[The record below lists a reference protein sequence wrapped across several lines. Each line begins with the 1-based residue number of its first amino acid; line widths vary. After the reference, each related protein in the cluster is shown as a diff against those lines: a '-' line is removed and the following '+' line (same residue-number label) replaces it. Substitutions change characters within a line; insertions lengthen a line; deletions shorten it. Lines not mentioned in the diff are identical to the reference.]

1 MASSPQWKSIIRFKD
16 NDGQVLYGEP
26 LGDDLKKATVFEGSD
41 ILSLTKTDKIVEV
54 SEVLAPYVPDTILC
68 IGLNYKEHAK
78 EGGSTLKTLL
88 RFACLFCALLR
99 LRTPTTINPFRENAH
114 KSFANPRDFAESKNS
129 ITGPYATIHMPPE
142 SHAGSIDYENE
153 LCFVISRDAKNISA
167 KDAPDYILGYTIGND
182 VSSRTWQ
189 APDMCGGQFSYA
201 KNFDAFCPIGPAIVS
216 SKTVGDPQNLKITT
230 RRGEK
235 VVQSSNTS
243 DMIFGIYEILS
254 FLSQGTTVPAGSL
267 VMTGTPPGVA
277 MFASNPPSFL
287 KSGEVVDCE
296 IEKLGQLRNEFI

>member
-1 MASSPQWKSIIRFKD
+1 MASPPQWKSIIRFED
-16 NDGQVLYGEP
+16 NNGQVLYGEP
-26 LGDDLKKATVFEGSD
+26 LGDDLSKATVYEGSD
-41 ILSLTKTDKIVEV
+41 ILSLTKSDKVVEV
-54 SEVLAPYVPDTILC
+54 GEVLAPYVPDTILC

-78 EGGSTLKTLL
+78 EGGFSLPKHPVV
-88 RFACLFCALLR
+88 F
-99 LRTPTTINPFRENAH
+99 H
-114 KSFANPRDFAESKNS
+114 KSKNS
-129 ITGPYATIHMPPE
+129 ITGPRAPIPMPSE
-142 SHAGSIDYENE
+142 SHAANIDYENE
-153 LCFVISRDAKNISA
+153 LCFVVSKDAKNISA
-167 KDAPDYILGYTIGND
+167 EDAQCYILGYTIGND

-201 KNFDAFCPIGPAIVS
+201 KNFDSFCPIGPAIVS

-277 MFASNPPSFL
+277 MFASSPPNFL
-287 KSGEVVDCE
+287 KSGEVVECE
-296 IEKLGQLRNEFI
+296 IEKLGKLRNEFI

>member
-1 MASSPQWKSIIRFKD
+1 MQKS
-16 NDGQVLYGEP
+16 
-26 LGDDLKKATVFEGSD
+26 
-41 ILSLTKTDKIVEV
+41 
-54 SEVLAPYVPDTILC
+54 LADPV
-68 IGLNYKEHAK
+68 GL
-78 EGGSTLKTLL
+78 
-88 RFACLFCALLR
+88 
-99 LRTPTTINPFRENAH
+99 
-114 KSFANPRDFAESKNS
+114 AESKNS

-153 LCFVISRDAKNISA
+153 LCFVISRDAKNVSA
-167 KDAPDYILGYTIGND
+167 EDAPDYILGYAVGND

-243 DMIFGIYEILS
+243 DMIFGIYKILS

-277 MFASNPPSFL
+277 MFASSPPNFL
-287 KSGEVVDCE
+287 KSGEVVECE
-296 IEKLGQLRNEFI
+296 IEKLGKLRNEFI